1 MPPRIRLALPTDSSA
16 IAEIYAPAITDN
28 ATSFE
33 ATPPDA
39 AEIARRIESLR
50 PMYPWLVCDDDATVL
65 GYAYASRHRERAGY
79 LWSAEVSAYVH
90 PAAQRRGVGKALY
103 TSLFSILALQ
113 GYRNAYAGITLPNPA
128 SESLHKAVGFTIV
141 GVFHNIGYKR
151 GAWQHV
157 VWLERQLDDLVSEP
171 PVPRSVAD
179 FENEPAFQA
188 ALVAGESH
196 LQRRNS

>member
-1 MPPRIRLALPTDSSA
+1 MNPRIRLALPTDSGA
-16 IAEIYAPAITDN
+16 IADIYSPAITDN

-33 ATPPDA
+33 MTPPDA
-39 AEIARRIESLR
+39 VEMARRIESLR
-50 PMYPWLVCDDDATVL
+50 PAYPWLVCDEDGKLL

-79 LWSAEVSAYVH
+79 LWSVEVSAYVH
-90 PAAQRRGVGKALY
+90 AAAQRRGVGKALY

-113 GYRNAYAGITLPNPA
+113 GFRNAYAGITLPNPA
-128 SESLHKAVGFTIV
+128 SEALHKAVGFAMV

-157 VWLERQLDDLVSEP
+157 MWLERQLDDLISEP
-171 PVPRSVAD
+171 PAPLSLSEVEKDPGFKTAL
-179 FENEPAFQA
+179 A
-188 ALVAGESH
+188 AGQSH